1 MQEFLL
7 LNRRNLEN
15 IWQSQ
20 DGVDALPHCL
30 SHFKRAR
37 MPPAIQ
43 SAYKEHSQDRLGSQK
58 VRSKGKKNSKS
69 CACALEKSPH
79 IKSDWINYYSTVIVC
94 TVNVLTSACSS
105 SEALNPCS
113 GQSHGKHAFG
123 EDFHLRVSFAL
134 PAASVRPTA
143 SDIRH
148 PFQQRGQKEGRP
160 AESPD
165 RRDEIFS
172 SGSACGVRKGDFPRR
187 FL

>member
-7 LNRRNLEN
+7 SNQRKLEN
-15 IWQSQ
+15 VWQPQ
-20 DGVDALPHCL
+20 DGFDAFLHCL

-37 MPPAIQ
+37 IPPAIQ
-43 SAYKEHSQDRLGSQK
+43 STYKEHSQDRLGSHK
-58 VRSKGKKNSKS
+58 VRTKGKKNSKS

-105 SEALNPCS
+105 SEAPNPCS
-113 GQSHGKHAFG
+113 GQSHGKQTFG

-134 PAASVRPTA
+134 AAASVRPTA

-165 RRDEIFS
+165 R
-172 SGSACGVRKGDFPRR
+172 
-187 FL
+187 